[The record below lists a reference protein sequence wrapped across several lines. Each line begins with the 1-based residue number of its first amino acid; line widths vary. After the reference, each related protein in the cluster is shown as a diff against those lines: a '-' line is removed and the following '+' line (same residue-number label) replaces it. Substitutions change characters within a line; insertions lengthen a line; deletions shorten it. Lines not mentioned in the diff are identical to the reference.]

1 MSYISC
7 LCCERTPN
15 RSCWYWHTDLLVLTN
30 KRKLITPIHEVY
42 SFQAPWSTY
51 KLYSDNPIAIIINVI
66 IITLCFIR
74 GKRWETLR
82 ITNRNICNSCVVR
95 KAVILSDVWHK
106 TDSDHSSYSLT
117 RGTSNCYLAFS
128 SLVFFFLQQIS
139 WKKLRDD
146 SDLCSPGRS
155 RIVKKQRNGNISEKF
170 LNGVII
176 VSASGAAIHQFSVTS
191 HEKQLSVFQ
200 QQRSAKKPSRCAART
215 PVITFRQ
222 LTLVKHLCPLVGT
235 CQLCTAALSYRHF
248 FYWTTNKDK

>member
-15 RSCWYWHTDLLVLTN
+15 RSCWYWHTDSLVLTN
-30 KRKLITPIHEVY
+30 KKKLITPIHEVY

-106 TDSDHSSYSLT
+106 IDSDHSSYSLT

-128 SLVFFFLQQIS
+128 SLVFFFYSKLAGKSYATIVIS
-139 WKKLRDD
+139 AHLAVVALW
-146 SDLCSPGRS
+146 RS
-155 RIVKKQRNGNISEKF
+155 RETGI
-170 LNGVII
+170 
-176 VSASGAAIHQFSVTS
+176 
-191 HEKQLSVFQ
+191 
-200 QQRSAKKPSRCAART
+200 SAKNFS
-215 PVITFRQ
+215 
-222 LTLVKHLCPLVGT
+222 
-235 CQLCTAALSYRHF
+235 TASSSYPHQAPQF
-248 FYWTTNKDK
+248 ISFQ